1 MNNFGGLAGMLLVR
15 RASTAAIAGQIS
27 RRFFSVTSFRACDHH
42 RPSDPA
48 QSTKPLGSDGLERL
62 KKRRS
67 PVASLKVT
75 GNCLFNFWM
84 SVIVTFN
91 TMSNS
96 LKRET
101 NDSKLGF

>member
-75 GNCLFNFWM
+75 GN
-84 SVIVTFN
+84 
-91 TMSNS
+91 
-96 LKRET
+96 
-101 NDSKLGF
+101 

>member
-15 RASTAAIAGQIS
+15 RASAPVLAGQIS

-67 PVASLKVT
+67 PVASLKVS
-75 GNCLFNFWM
+75 GNCLFNSWM

-91 TMSNS
+91 MSNS